1 MDNIEARDGIDN
13 TMKLTMKAEIMIRKT
28 ALNLN
33 SYFTVANVLKVIVLV
48 CLCLFIYNKTNQSKQ
63 EDTRILPY

>member
-1 MDNIEARDGIDN
+1 
-13 TMKLTMKAEIMIRKT
+13 EIMIRKT

-33 SYFTVANVLKVIVLV
+33 SHFTVANVLKVIVLV

-63 EDTRILPY
+63 ENTSSLPY